1 MTRQSY
7 KENTVIQIVLENI
20 RDEINLNSLDVFSK
34 ISFQCLK
41 LDRDKRPSI
50 TEIVRALEAALQCQ
64 VSEPSTSFPSPADPT
79 SYSSIKRTQ
88 PCLQYKFHEI
98 QLATNNFDE
107 TLVVGKGR
115 SGKVYKGNV
124 FNGSSLVV
132 AAIKRM
138 DSTYNQGAD
147 EFWPE
152 VEMLSTFRHCNI
164 VSLIGYCNQG
174 EEMILVYEYIP
185 NGSLYDHLHKL
196 GTPLSWL
203 QRLNICIDAGRGLHY
218 LHTGV
223 EVGVIHHDIKSANVL
238 LDESWTA
245 TIADLGLA
253 KIVPR
258 NQTYLESDA
267 IKGTFGYLDPDYVY
281 TNNLTR
287 KSDVYAFGVVLFEVL
302 CRKRAVDTSHDE
314 EHTGL
319 AIWAVESIK
328 KRKLKQILDSDIRDQ
343 IAPQSLKEFVRTAE
357 ACLHKDLDATP
368 YRG

>member
-1 MTRQSY
+1 MCGRLCMADNKHRPLVGLTRQSY

-132 AAIKRM
+132 AAVKRM

-203 QRLNICIDAGRGLHY
+203 QRRHICIHRRSGFALPS
-218 LHTGV
+218 TGI
-223 EVGVIHHDIKSANVL
+223 EVGLYIAIFKSSNVL
-238 LDESWTA
+238 
-245 TIADLGLA
+245 
-253 KIVPR
+253 
-258 NQTYLESDA
+258 
-267 IKGTFGYLDPDYVY
+267 
-281 TNNLTR
+281 
-287 KSDVYAFGVVLFEVL
+287 
-302 CRKRAVDTSHDE
+302 
-314 EHTGL
+314 
-319 AIWAVESIK
+319 
-328 KRKLKQILDSDIRDQ
+328 
-343 IAPQSLKEFVRTAE
+343 
-357 ACLHKDLDATP
+357 
-368 YRG
+368 